1 ERTAELRRKSIALS
15 LVANQLSK
23 YLSPQ
28 VYRSIFDRDREVRVA
43 SERKHLTIFFSDL
56 VGFTEVAENMESG
69 ALTRLLN
76 DYLSE
81 MSDVALS
88 FGATVDK
95 FVGDGIVI
103 FFGDPESRGVKN
115 DAVACAKMA
124 IAMRKRLS
132 ELRQGWLDQGIEKPL
147 DCRMGIHTGFCTVGN
162 FGSET
167 RMDYTIIGRAV
178 NLASRLE
185 SAAETGSI
193 LISQGTFEQIK
204 DQVDCVR
211 KGQIDLRG
219 IARPVQTYEIV
230 DIRKSEQ

>member
-1 ERTAELRRKSIALS
+1 
-15 LVANQLSK
+15 
-23 YLSPQ
+23 
-28 VYRSIFDRDREVRVA
+28 
-43 SERKHLTIFFSDL
+43 
-56 VGFTEVAENMESG
+56 
-69 ALTRLLN
+69 
-76 DYLSE
+76 
-81 MSDVALS
+81 
-88 FGATVDK
+88 
-95 FVGDGIVI
+95 
-103 FFGDPESRGVKN
+103 
-115 DAVACAKMA
+115 
-124 IAMRKRLS
+124 
-132 ELRQGWLDQGIEKPL
+132 PL

-193 LISQGTFEQIK
+193 LISQSTFEQIK